1 MATLKPNRFRYDA
14 FCNKK
19 EPSKQQSLF
28 IPNAEC
34 RKEYFMAACMCT
46 QMMQVSWRGG
56 GGSGVCV
63 RAAQAGNGL
72 GYNRIKWLRIC
83 TMIEDNKS

>member
-1 MATLKPNRFRYDA
+1 
-14 FCNKK
+14 
-19 EPSKQQSLF
+19 
-28 IPNAEC
+28 
-34 RKEYFMAACMCT
+34 MAACMCT

-56 GGSGVCV
+56 GGSGACV